1 MATAAQNGGNGAVFP
16 NAPRGFTG
24 KSVLAQLAY
33 LPPEPHSA
41 QEVGLPDYIIHD
53 LFLRHMLQRSITSIT
68 ELSRAM
74 RLPDSVLTAVFRQCK
89 HHRLIEVLGMNG
101 NDFTFTLTSAGRIL
115 AGDRASRCSYAGPA
129 PVPLAA
135 YHQVTR
141 AQASRLKVDRDTILT
156 AMDDLVLSEFIV
168 DQLGPALI
176 SQRSLFLYGGT
187 GNGKTSIAERLY
199 RLHCDPIVIPYA
211 LEVDGQIIIL
221 YDPVVHERLDVQVP
235 EMDERWVVCKR
246 PTVTV
251 GGELVSSMLDLRKD
265 ATAGTY
271 AAPVQ
276 MKANNGIFIVDDFGR
291 QMISPRDLLNRWIVP
306 LDRRLDHLSLDYG
319 IKFEIPFELLVV
331 FSTNLDPSELAD
343 ECFLRRIPNKIFIE
357 SLDAKHFDEIFR
369 RVAQSRSLIW
379 DASIPRRL
387 RELCQAKCGELR
399 ACIPRDICDI
409 LSAIMV
415 YERRDSRITREDV
428 ERAVALY
435 FPDANRKRFVDG

>member
-1 MATAAQNGGNGAVFP
+1 MPPPPGLS
-16 NAPRGFTG
+16 G
-24 KSVLAQLAY
+24 KSVLAQLAFV
-33 LPPEPHSA
+33 PPEPRSS
-41 QEVGLPDYIIHD
+41 QDLGLPDYIIHD
-53 LFLRHMLQRSITSIT
+53 LFLRHMLQRSTTSIA

-74 RLPDSVLTAVFRQCK
+74 RLPDTVINATFRYCK
-89 HHRLIEVLGMNG
+89 HQRLIEVLGMNG

-141 AQASRLKVDRDTILT
+141 AQAAQLKVDRESIMSAL
-156 AMDDLVLSEFIV
+156 DDLVLSDFIV

-211 LEVDGQIIIL
+211 LEVDGQIVIL
-221 YDPVVHERLDVQVP
+221 YDPVVHERQDVQIP
-235 EMDERWVVCKR
+235 GMDERWVVCKR

-265 ATAGTY
+265 SSAGTY

-343 ECFLRRIPNKIFIE
+343 ECFLRRIPNKIFVE
-357 SLDAKHFDEIFR
+357 SLEPRHFDEIFR
-369 RVAQSRSLIW
+369 RVAQGRNLLW
-379 DASIPRRL
+379 DATIPRRL
-387 RELCQAKCGELR
+387 RELCIAKCGELR

-415 YERRDSRITREDV
+415 YERREPRILKEDL
-428 ERAVALY
+428 ERAVSLY
-435 FPDANRKRFVDG
+435 FPDANRKRFVDS

>member
-1 MATAAQNGGNGAVFP
+1 MAIAAQTGGNGAVFSE
-16 NAPRGFTG
+16 ATRGFSG

-33 LPPEPHSA
+33 VPQEPRTA
-41 QEVGLPDYIIHD
+41 QDVGLPEYLIHD
-53 LFLRHMLQRSITSIT
+53 LFLRHMLNRSVTSIT

-74 RLPDSVLTAVFRQCK
+74 RLPDNVISAVFRQSK
-89 HHRLIEVLGMNG
+89 HQRLIEVLGMNG

-129 PVPLAA
+129 PVPLAS

-141 AQASRLKVDRDTILT
+141 TQAARLKVDRESIMT
-156 AMDDLVLSEFIV
+156 ALDDLVLSEFIV

-176 SQRSLFLYGGT
+176 SQRSIFLYGGT

-221 YDPVVHERLDVQVP
+221 YDPVVHERLDVQVE

-265 ATAGTY
+265 TTAGTY

-331 FSTNLDPSELAD
+331 FSTNLDPMELAD
-343 ECFLRRIPNKIFIE
+343 ECFLRRIPNKIFVE
-357 SLDAKHFDEIFR
+357 SLEPRLFDEIFR
-369 RVAQSRSLIW
+369 RVAQSRNLLW
-379 DASIPRRL
+379 DASVPRRL
-387 RELCQAKCGELR
+387 RELCVSKCGELR

-409 LSAIMV
+409 LAAIMT
-415 YERRDSRITREDV
+415 YERRDPRITKEDLD
-428 ERAVALY
+428 RAVALY
-435 FPDANRKRFVDG
+435 FPDANRKRFVDA

>member
-1 MATAAQNGGNGAVFP
+1 MATAAHPGPTDSNSTHS
-16 NAPRGFTG
+16 RGLSG
-24 KSVLAQLAY
+24 KSVLAQLSY
-33 LPPEPHSA
+33 VPPEPQSA
-41 QEVGLPDYIIHD
+41 DDVGLPEYILHD
-53 LFLRHMLQRSITSIT
+53 LFLRHMLQRSMASIT
-68 ELSRAM
+68 ELSKAM
-74 RLPDSVLTAVFRQCK
+74 RLPDTVINALFRHGKQ
-89 HHRLIEVLGMNG
+89 HRLLEVLGMNG
-101 NDFTFTLTSAGRIL
+101 NDFTFTLTSAGRLL

-135 YHQVTR
+135 YHQSTR
-141 AQASRLKVDRDTILT
+141 AQAARLRVDRDTILS
-156 AMDDLVLSEFIV
+156 ALGDLVLSDFIV

-211 LEVDGQIIIL
+211 LEVDGQIVIL

-235 EMDERWVVCKR
+235 GMDERWVVCKR

-251 GGELVSSMLDLRKD
+251 GGELISSMLDLRKD
-265 ATAGTY
+265 TTAGTY

-343 ECFLRRIPNKIFIE
+343 ECFLRRIPNKIFVD
-357 SLDAKHFDEIFR
+357 SLEPKNFDEIFR
-369 RVAQSRSLIW
+369 RVAQSRNLLW

-387 RELCQAKCGELR
+387 RELCIAKAGELR
-399 ACIPRDICDI
+399 ACVPRDICEI
-409 LSAIMV
+409 LSAIMT
-415 YERRDSRITREDV
+415 YERKEARISKEDL
-428 ERAVALY
+428 ERAIALY
-435 FPDANRKRFVDG
+435 FPDANRKRFVDV